1 MEGVI
6 FSVMFFITFPYYRL
20 RNAHGMARVVNGQN
34 AQRHAWP
41 WQISL
46 RYRGGHICGGSI
58 ISNWWILTASHC
70 VEKDRSPRGY
80 SVVVGN

>member
-1 MEGVI
+1 MDRMLSATPGLGRSHYGTGVG
-6 FSVMFFITFPYYRL
+6 TFV
-20 RNAHGMARVVNGQN
+20 GE
-34 AQRHAWP
+34 
-41 WQISL
+41 
-46 RYRGGHICGGSI
+46 SI

>member
-1 MEGVI
+1 M
-6 FSVMFFITFPYYRL
+6 R
-20 RNAHGMARVVNGQN
+20 MASRVVNGQN

-70 VEKDRSPRGY
+70 LEKDRSPRGY